1 MVDQIR
7 QILQMIKNGQ
17 IGNAQALELIKVLRD
32 VQSQPKGSALMKL
45 EINSEKGDIVRL
57 SLPLSMVR
65 YLRHFIPE
73 EVQFHSNGESWDI
86 DTVVSMISDGYQEV
100 MTAELSDGNEMKV
113 FIQE

>member
-1 MVDQIR
+1 MVDQIT

-32 VQSQPKGSALMKL
+32 VQSQPKGSALMKM

-65 YLRHFIPE
+65 YLRHFISEDVP
-73 EVQFHSNGESWDI
+73 FHSNGESWDV
-86 DTVVSMISDGYQEV
+86 DTVVSMVSDGYREV
-100 MTAELSDGNEMKV
+100 MTAVLSDGSEMKV
-113 FIQE
+113 YFQE